1 MAIRIGINGFG
12 RIGRLA
18 YRASFQREGIEIV
31 AINAPDKTP
40 EQLAYIF
47 KYDSVHRQFQG
58 GISYTDDALI
68 VNGRKTLLLGSRNAA
83 ELPWRELGVEYV
95 LECTGK
101 YLTREKAQL
110 HLDAGAEV
118 VILSAP
124 PKDDIPIYV
133 MGVNHK
139 TYTPDQCIISN
150 ASCTTNCLAP
160 IAKVINDNWGID
172 EGLMTTIH
180 AATASQELADSF
192 SGRSWRMGRSAVDNI
207 IPTTTGAA
215 KAVGEVIPS
224 LKGRLTGM
232 AFRVPVSDVSVVDLT
247 CSLKK
252 TARFRDICA
261 AMKAASEGELKGI
274 LGYVNEEVVS
284 SDFKTDSHTSI
295 FDEKASIEIRNH
307 FIKIIAWYDN
317 EWAYSNKMLDLAAH
331 TDRVRRG
338 QTV

>member
-12 RIGRLA
+12 RIGRLS
-18 YRASFQREGIEIV
+18 YRASFERDDIEVV
-31 AINAPDKTP
+31 AINAPDKTA

-47 KYDSVHRQFQG
+47 KYDSVHRRFEG
-58 GISYTDDALI
+58 DISYTDDTLI
-68 VNGRKTLLLGSRNAA
+68 VNGKKTTLLNNRNAA
-83 ELPWRELGVEYV
+83 ELPWGELGVDYV

-101 YLTREKAQL
+101 HLTREKAQM
-110 HLDAGAEV
+110 HLDAGAKV

-124 PKDDIPIYV
+124 PKDNIPIYV
-133 MGVNHK
+133 MGVNHN
-139 TYTPDQCIISN
+139 TYTADQNIISN

-192 SGRSWRMGRSAVDNI
+192 SKRSWRMGRSAVDNI

-252 TARFRDICA
+252 PAKYREIRA
-261 AMKAASEGELKGI
+261 AMKAAAEGELKGI
-274 LGYVNEEVVS
+274 LGYIDEEVVS

-295 FDEKASIEIRNH
+295 FDEKASIEIRDH

-317 EWAYSNKMLDLAAH
+317 EWAYSNKMLDLASH
-331 TDRVRRG
+331 VYRVRHA
-338 QTV
+338 